1 MKDAGI
7 VAEII
12 GTRERA
18 GREEKEQR
26 FVDNVVS
33 RNAFFFLFPFL
44 ERLFDCARSS
54 SEQDCLVGEPQY
66 AHGDMK
72 HSLTSG
78 ISYETLPEPNFL
90 FFFFFY
96 DASDP
101 LLSDLMKCIAC

>member
-33 RNAFFFLFPFL
+33 RNAFFFFF
-44 ERLFDCARSS
+44 
-54 SEQDCLVGEPQY
+54 
-66 AHGDMK
+66 
-72 HSLTSG
+72 
-78 ISYETLPEPNFL
+78 FL
-90 FFFFFY
+90 F
-96 DASDP
+96 
-101 LLSDLMKCIAC
+101 